1 MKKDI
6 KEHERAF
13 RIQFFTAE
21 CQLLITNIYENLV
34 DRDFVIAE
42 KDIKKAITQLR
53 ILLKSIEEDDF

>member
-6 KEHERAF
+6 KENERAF

-21 CQLLITNIYENLV
+21 CQSLLTDIYENLV
-34 DRDFVIAE
+34 DREFTLAE

-53 ILLKSIEEDDF
+53 ILLKSIEDDDF